1 LCGCGQDGTG
11 SGSCSVANSDIHLLS
26 WLKGA
31 VSRDSNPHYHV
42 LQISSMVQRL
52 DCWCKDVNSM
62 ELLLETKAHEFL
74 TLWSITCRGVKAD
87 SYLIPK
93 NTFVKHI

>member
-1 LCGCGQDGTG
+1 LSAGGLDIIGLE
-11 SGSCSVANSDIHLLS
+11 SCPVANSDIKVTELVRRCSLLS
-26 WLKGA
+26 FNTHC
-31 VSRDSNPHYHV
+31 DV

-74 TLWSITCRGVKAD
+74 TL
-87 SYLIPK
+87 
-93 NTFVKHI
+93 

>member
-1 LCGCGQDGTG
+1 MSAYELDRIGQDYVRWLSLKVTVK
-11 SGSCSVANSDIHLLS
+11 SNLKDAVAPVCLLHICD
-26 WLKGA
+26 L
-31 VSRDSNPHYHV
+31 

-74 TLWSITCRGVKAD
+74 TL
-87 SYLIPK
+87 
-93 NTFVKHI
+93 